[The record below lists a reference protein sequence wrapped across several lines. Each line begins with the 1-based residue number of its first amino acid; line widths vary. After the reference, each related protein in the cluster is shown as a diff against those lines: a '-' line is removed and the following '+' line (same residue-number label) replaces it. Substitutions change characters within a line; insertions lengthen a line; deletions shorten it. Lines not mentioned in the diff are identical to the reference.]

1 MPGVS
6 AAVGVVPGSLS
17 PLRRRVLEELR
28 EPASAVTL
36 AARLGES
43 RQRVN
48 YHVRALE
55 RGGLVELVEERR
67 RRGCTERIVRAT
79 ARAVVVDP
87 DAVGDLDT
95 VARTQDRFAAD
106 ALLAQAARTVSSVA
120 GMRERAEAQG
130 RRLATFAIEAD
141 VAFGRPEDIERF
153 ADALAGRVAELAAEF
168 DTEGGRRYRV
178 VAGGHPAPRT
188 VEET

>member
-1 MPGVS
+1 
-6 AAVGVVPGSLS
+6 
-17 PLRRRVLEELR
+17 VLEELR

-67 RRGCTERIVRAT
+67 RRGCIERIVRAT

-87 DAVGDLDT
+87 DAIGDLDT

-106 ALLAQAARTVSSVA
+106 TLLALAARTVSNVA
-120 GMRERAEAQG
+120 GMRGRAEAQG
-130 RRLATFAIEAD
+130 RRLVTFAVEAD
-141 VAFGRPEDIERF
+141 VGFERPEDIERF
-153 ADALAGRVAELAAEF
+153 ADALAKRVAVLAAEF
-168 DTEGGRRYRV
+168 GTEGGRRYRV

-188 VEET
+188 REET